1 MAISDSRRL
10 NIVVPHL
17 YPALENGHNKD
28 YYLQNNSD
36 GNGTFLVW
44 LTDAVTE
51 PIAQQL
57 TDAKEVS
64 MNDYWWK
71 RLREKRDK
79 LLVDSDWSQGADVP
93 SDLKSSYATYRTD
106 LRDLPTA
113 VTKPDYETLNNQSVG
128 EWNIDSLM
136 PTKPSEE

>member
-17 YPALENGHNKD
+17 YPALENGYNKD

-51 PIAQQL
+51 PTAQQL
-57 TDAKEVS
+57 SDAKEAAI
-64 MNDYWWK
+64 DAYWWK
-71 RLREKRDK
+71 LLRATRDR
-79 LLVDSDWSQGADVP
+79 LLVDSDWSQGTDVP
-93 SDLKSSYATYRTD
+93 SALKSSYATYRTD
-106 LRDLPTA
+106 LRDLPTT
-113 VTKPDYETLNNQSVG
+113 VTKPDFATLNNQEVSN
-128 EWNIDSLM
+128 WNIDNLM
-136 PTKPSEE
+136 PTKP